1 MGVERREGKR
11 RLVLYPGPT
20 SERAVSC
27 WKPIC
32 RDSGST
38 KCQDK
43 PRESLMM
50 RQLAAGSMIAAIIVA
65 CSSDQATQPAVTAQ
79 AVVPPPRIGVPATIE
94 RVDVIAGG
102 SGASNSCYL
111 TVLVA
116 RALDAS
122 GNVIRV
128 PSIEWAIE
136 DGPIKFVPVLDA
148 ASSSTVERD
157 GRVWKY
163 VGATGAVGVGRVR
176 ASLPNNGYSTIF
188 TVNYTP
194 AQYDITFTDSHR
206 GKLHFES
213 AQTCVGFNEP
223 PVDTVPAGETVRWV
237 NDDLSA
243 MRLVSVGEPSF
254 PDSPPIAYG
263 ESYTTV
269 FSRPGTYRYTAENHP
284 TLTGTIVVR

>member
-1 MGVERREGKR
+1 MLVRSLRLGARELETRWLRTRWQESMRLRIRMSLVGGSLDFSGLASLVVER
-11 RLVLYPGPT
+11 
-20 SERAVSC
+20 
-27 WKPIC
+27 I
-32 RDSGST
+32 
-38 KCQDK
+38 
-43 PRESLMM
+43 
-50 RQLAAGSMIAAIIVA
+50 
-65 CSSDQATQPAVTAQ
+65 
-79 AVVPPPRIGVPATIE
+79 
-94 RVDVIAGG
+94 
-102 SGASNSCYL
+102 
-111 TVLVA
+111 
-116 RALDAS
+116 
-122 GNVIRV
+122 
-128 PSIEWAIE
+128 
-136 DGPIKFVPVLDA
+136 
-148 ASSSTVERD
+148 
-157 GRVWKY
+157 
-163 VGATGAVGVGRVR
+163 GATGAVGVGRIR
-176 ASLPNNGYSTIF
+176 ASLPNGYSTIF
-188 TVNYTP
+188 TVDYTP